1 MNLFFYADA
10 ESEAAEQFKKHLL
23 KRGILSDLTVLPE
36 GSRLNSHHSLK
47 LRSGDVMILFASTN
61 KEFENLLEIHD
72 RFDHFLVILILPNR
86 DTEIVAVSHMLKPRF
101 ITFIDSDITDL
112 EKVIT
117 RIQSR
122 SNPYQEKS
130 HKEES

>member
-10 ESEAAEQFKKHLL
+10 ESDAAEQFRRQLL
-23 KRGILSDLTVLPE
+23 HKDSMSSMTVLPE

-47 LRSGDVMILFASTN
+47 LRSGDVMILFASTK
-61 KEFENLLEIHD
+61 KEFENLLSIHD
-72 RFDHFLVILILPNR
+72 RFDHFRVILILPNR

-101 ITFIDSDITDL
+101 ISFIDSDVTDL

-122 SNPYQEKS
+122 SNPSQEKNF
-130 HKEES
+130 KEAS